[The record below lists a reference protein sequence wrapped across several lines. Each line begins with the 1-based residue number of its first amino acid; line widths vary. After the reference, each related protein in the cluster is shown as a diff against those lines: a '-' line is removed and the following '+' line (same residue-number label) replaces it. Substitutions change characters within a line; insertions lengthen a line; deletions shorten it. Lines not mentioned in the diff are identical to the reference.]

1 MLLWDIPV
9 GIMSDGMGD
18 PIMHLHHV
26 GFFVVATI
34 ALGVFSHGVP
44 VGSAYAP
51 FFFGVIEL
59 SSIPLVIVDGTYVHA
74 CVCVCVCI
82 HIYRLRFVCFVKQ
95 HY

>member
-18 PIMHLHHV
+18 PIMHLHHI

-59 SSIPLVIVDGTYVHA
+59 SSIPLVIVDGTCGSVNTSCGLCDLSTTY
-74 CVCVCVCI
+74 
-82 HIYRLRFVCFVKQ
+82 
-95 HY
+95 